1 MALLRSYGWVRC
13 TDKYD
18 LDCAQQYEN
27 RRFRKARHVMHSV
40 VAIKQVPD
48 TSNVRINPETGTLIR
63 EGVPT
68 IINPYD
74 IHAVEMAVRIKEQF
88 GGTVTVIS
96 MGPPKAME
104 SLVECIE
111 QGADRAILISD
122 RRFGAADTL
131 ATSYVLAHT
140 IEAILEAGPIDLL
153 LFGKQAID
161 GDTGQ
166 VGPGVAARLQV
177 PLISNAVMIES
188 FDPVA
193 RKAVIHRKIEQG
205 VEVIETSLPA
215 LLTVEKE
222 IAAVKRAP
230 LPNLI
235 NAARYKPE
243 LWTGDAPVPFSP
255 ELVGIKGSPTI
266 VGKAFTP
273 TPREAGAILSV
284 AEKGLSKTVADVLAM
299 IVQANVVTF
308 PNNNGGK
315 Q

>member
-1 MALLRSYGWVRC
+1 
-13 TDKYD
+13 
-18 LDCAQQYEN
+18 
-27 RRFRKARHVMHSV
+27 MHSV

-88 GGTVTVIS
+88 GGTVTVIT

-104 SLVECIE
+104 ALIECVE
-111 QGADRAILISD
+111 QGADRGILISD

-140 IEAILEAGPIDLL
+140 VEALQEAGPVDLL

-166 VGPGVAARLQV
+166 VGPGVAARLHV
-177 PLISNAVMIES
+177 PLLSNAVAIES

-205 VEVIETSLPA
+205 IEVIETSLPA

-235 NAARYKPE
+235 NAASYKPE
-243 LWTGDAPVPFSP
+243 LWTADAPVPFDI
-255 ELVGIKGSPTI
+255 EQVGIKGSPTI

-273 TPREAGAILSV
+273 PAREAGAIMSV
-284 AEKGLSKTVADVLAM
+284 AEKGLSEAVADALAM
-299 IVQANVVTF
+299 IVQASVVTL
-308 PNNNGGK
+308 PNQNGGRP
-315 Q
+315 